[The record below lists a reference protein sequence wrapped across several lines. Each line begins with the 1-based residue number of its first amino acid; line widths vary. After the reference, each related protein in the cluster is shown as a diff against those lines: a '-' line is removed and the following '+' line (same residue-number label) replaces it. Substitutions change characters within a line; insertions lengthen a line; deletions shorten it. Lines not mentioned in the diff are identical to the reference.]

1 MDSNN
6 KLFKYNFIQKF
17 STGDIDSIKKSNYQA
32 FHEQKHGKQN
42 LKKDNFSKIEENNV
56 NYHKDKDNDS
66 REATN
71 VVTKRSIVAIDS
83 RMRDYLKFPRASYFT
98 APFGKAFK
106 DVKSIRLVSSEIP
119 NSAPVI
125 RNSPPELQNNVFYW
139 QNMEDVGS
147 NYRLGIQIQTLIPD
161 TVYLNIPSHN
171 IKKSTTQL
179 TIYNSKLD
187 SDISITGFIDGTYT
201 GYILDSNTIKILYKG
216 GIPDVGTASVDL
228 GYPLYSVEFKSGNYT
243 STTLTDEIEYSINFV
258 KRLNNNGQYHYFVV
272 DANIDTD
279 IITFDSVITTQLTS
293 NPIST
298 TAASEIITVNS
309 VEHGFKTGDRVKMI
323 DVQTVGGITG
333 TVLSGDFTVTV
344 VDFNTFTYE
353 VNTRANESTT
363 GGGNTVKTGRDAPF
377 RFLLDSENT
386 LVQYKTGFPDEDSSE
401 YIGSNNSFTTYTLTP
416 SNLQIIGDYLRVT
429 TFTPHNLEQ
438 TTTFTITNI
447 SIDDPC
453 EITVSTP
460 HGFTRAEAITIRNSN
475 SVPNV
480 DGDYF
485 ITPTGVYTF
494 LIQRSVTFSGNSGQ
508 VLHGGD
514 KVSLSGILTTPR
526 IDHIPFFYIE
536 NTTPNTF
543 DVKAFID
550 YFNPETIQTMV
561 IRTSQIYVNHPNHRF
576 NNLTSI
582 NFFDSDFA
590 SISASV
596 PFDYTGSYNAAVSII
611 DGPLGTNTVDILLTN
626 HRLITSDEIT
636 IQNSTTV
643 PSIDGVYKVQ
653 FVTADILRINFTHIA
668 FTPGTAEIFTGD
680 KVNISSS
687 NSLPKID
694 GYWYIINEYNIT
706 SISTGTTEST
716 ITLADSTTWNIG
728 DPVTF
733 LGTDSASSID
743 GDFFIKN
750 IISPTQFTIDLVS
763 PVVVGGTFGKVVNKK
778 SALVYTGFPIVT
790 SGTSGVLGR
799 SQKILYYRTEAETEN
814 GDLLGGIPLVE
825 FNGKPREISR
835 IIDTNN
841 YMLRFNNVF
850 ATKTISGGG
859 NSIRVSS
866 ELHGF
871 RSIQAN
877 TDTGTVTG
885 NLFRTISLEGENYI
899 YLQIPGL
906 DTVSTGNSSI
916 TNVFAKII
924 LDESPGNMCFNSFI
938 SAPKE
943 FDPPLDRLDN
953 LTLKIVDYLGYE
965 YQFVDLDYSL
975 SLEVVELVE
984 RLDNTNMVS
993 NSSKKL
999 VLAGAESRKIRVDF
1013 ND

>member
-17 STGDIDSIKKSNYQA
+17 STGDIDSIKKSNYKA

-42 LKKDNFSKIEENNV
+42 LKNDNFSKIEENNV
-56 NYHKDKDNDS
+56 NYHKDVSD

-71 VVTKRSIVAIDS
+71 VVTKRSIIAIDS
-83 RMRDYLKFPRASYFT
+83 RMRDYLSFPRASDFI

-106 DVKSIRLVSSEIP
+106 DIKSIRLVSSEIP

-125 RNSPPELQNNVFYW
+125 RNSPPELQNNIFYW
-139 QNMEDVGS
+139 QNMEDAGS
-147 NYRLGIQIQTLIPD
+147 NYRVDIQIQTLIPD

-171 IKKSTTQL
+171 INKTTTQL

-187 SDISITGFIDGTYT
+187 SDLSITGFIDGTYT
-201 GYILDSNTIKILYKG
+201 GHILDENTIKILYKG

-258 KRLNNNGQYHYFVV
+258 KRLNNTGQYHYFVV

-279 IITFDSVITTQLTS
+279 IITFDSVITNQLTS

-377 RFLLDSENT
+377 RFLLDTENT

-401 YIGSNNSFTTYTLTP
+401 HIGSTDSFTTYTLTP

-429 TFTPHNLEQ
+429 TSTPHNLEQ
-438 TTTFTITNI
+438 TTILTITNI
-447 SIDDPC
+447 STDDPC

-460 HGFTRAEAITIRNSN
+460 HRFTKSEAITIRNSN
-475 SVPNV
+475 SVPGV

-494 LIQRSVTFSGNSGQ
+494 LIQRSVTFVGNSGQ
-508 VLHGGD
+508 VLFGGD
-514 KVSLSGILTTPR
+514 KVALNGILTTPR
-526 IDHIPFFYIE
+526 IDHVPFFYVE
-536 NTTPNTF
+536 NTTSNTF

-550 YFNPETIQTMV
+550 YYNPETLQTMV
-561 IRTSQIYVNHPNHRF
+561 IRTSQVYVNHPNHGF
-576 NNLTSI
+576 NNLTIVDS
-582 NFFDSDFA
+582 FDSQFA
-590 SISASV
+590 SIRATV
-596 PFDYTGSYNAAVSII
+596 PFDYIGSYDAGVSVI
-611 DGPLGTNTVDILLTN
+611 DGPLGTNTLDILLTN

-653 FVTADILRINFTHIA
+653 FVTSDILRINFTHIT

-680 KVNISSS
+680 KVNVSNS
-687 NSLPKID
+687 NSLPKVD
-694 GYWYIINEYNIT
+694 GYWYIVNQYSVT

-716 ITLADSTTWNIG
+716 ITLPSPVAWNIG
-728 DPVTF
+728 DSITF
-733 LGTDSASSID
+733 IGTDSVSSID
-743 GDFFIKN
+743 GDYLIKN
-750 IISPTQFTIDLVS
+750 IISPTQFTIDLTS
-763 PVVVGGTFGKVVNKK
+763 PIVVGGTMGKVINKQ
-778 SALVYTGFPIVT
+778 SALVYTDFQIVT
-790 SGTSGVLGR
+790 PGTLGVLGR
-799 SQKILYYRTEAETEN
+799 SQKVLYYRVEADTQN
-814 GDLLGGIPLVE
+814 GDVLGGIPLVE
-825 FNGKPREISR
+825 YNGKPREITR
-835 IIDTNN
+835 IIDINN

-850 ATKTISGGG
+850 ADRTMSGGG
-859 NSIRVSS
+859 SSIRVSS

-885 NLFRTISLEGENYI
+885 NLFRTISLEGENYV

-943 FDPPLDRLDN
+943 FDPPLDRLDK
-953 LTLKIVDYLGYE
+953 LRLKIIDYLGYE

-999 VLAGAESRKIRVDF
+999 VLAGAESRKIRVDP